1 MIGYPGAD
9 VLSPDRT
16 LLDLLNEASND
27 LGSRFFNRIREQMGL
42 AYFVGAGNFAGLA
55 PGSFVFFLG
64 TDPKKVEAVTA
75 ELQQEIEALSKDG
88 LTEEELAR
96 AKKKLLG
103 SEAIRNQ
110 SNSAFAAT
118 VAVDELVGLGFDN
131 YLRRREQVER
141 ATISDMR
148 DAAAKYFGTSSR
160 VEVVVRPPGTTA
172 ANQTKI
178 PQS

>member
-16 LLDLLNEASND
+16 FLDLLNEASND

-96 AKKKLLG
+96 AKKSSSVLRQSATK
-103 SEAIRNQ
+103 AIPPLPPLSPLMNW
-110 SNSAFAAT
+110 
-118 VAVDELVGLGFDN
+118 LVWASTITLPT
-131 YLRRREQVER
+131 R
-141 ATISDMR
+141 AGRAGD
-148 DAAAKYFGTSSR
+148 D
-160 VEVVVRPPGTTA
+160 
-172 ANQTKI
+172 Q
-178 PQS
+178 